1 MTHSQPDHSEN
12 NTQNVSLEE
21 IKASAPRLDMDEA
34 ELEDNCI
41 ICLQAVEDRTVLI
54 HCAHDRMC
62 FECIKKWTEQSRRC
76 PLCNTS
82 IGSHLIH
89 RIRSEYDYQKFFL
102 EPLRTSPPPVNIVA
116 EARAGYRARTRRP
129 SEIEQDNLDRAVEKR
144 RWVYRHGLFAKHIA
158 SNPHTRFRPNP
169 TPAQIAS
176 SSELQSRCQMFVR
189 RELRVWPNLDIEFL
203 TSFIL
208 SLAKSIDIRT
218 ESAIKLISEFLDIN
232 GRPSPSGGTTAEH
245 FVHELYSYLR
255 SPFRDLPAYD
265 QVVQYDTPDN
275 AEPAPSTAPRSG
287 HQNEAGS
294 SRSRRDS
301 DSRRYESDSR
311 VRNGPLARGRYE
323 PDDPLDAS
331 PRDADDGSEM
341 DMDEHWI
348 EVPPSRRGGESRR
361 AKGDSPGGD
370 AYWDRESSNR
380 ESSRRDRGSG
390 DRGYEASLYTTG
402 SRNQKDER
410 ARSLSSRRRGLSSS
424 RRDRSTSRRNRSRS
438 LGRDSE
444 LSSRRN
450 RDPEGKRD
458 SSRGEQ
464 GRRGERSPASRERS
478 SRWNNDVSRR
488 DMESDDSRLPS
499 PTRDRKGKRR
509 DYGRQDRRERNYRER
524 RQGGEDEGS
533 GGKGKG
539 KGRQVCEDGMRKRGA
554 GGSSQSGKGNDGYGR
569 MPTDSD
575 ERRWKDN
582 DAKSPRDHD
591 GRQGRDNTRRCKD
604 DNERGSAFRDDRR
617 KAHRRF
623 STDDNPSRR
632 YEEQISCS
640 DPDQRPTNG
649 AERPL
654 NDERTSHSSDGRLL
668 PDDHSHEEP
677 ISYKSAHK
685 TSHEHARQRSH
696 EPTRRL
702 SKRTRSPSPKSK
714 REDTDRDQKR
724 PAVDIHPPDG
734 SPGAIS
740 SSANIRSH
748 DTHGASL
755 QVNGVQRPR
764 SLSRDAQTR
773 SRSPRRPDVHHNV
786 QESNTSQVER
796 SSTAHHTSTPFGLT
810 GPEVDQTL
818 KTQPIDNRDKTQLG
832 TRQLDTRKTDNRT
845 RAPRLTPL
853 ASIRAHLQAP
863 SRSSEPLSE
872 DIVIKG
878 SPTRSTN
885 HLESSATNYAP
896 SAPSPTLLPNAV
908 EKSSKALNDPNTNPI
923 HTNDGST
930 VSYSILGAAARSQV
944 QPPLITA
951 SSDSTQRVCPNS
963 TVGRNRLLLSRLEAI
978 RAATNSDAH
987 ASHLSAKPP
996 ASPTLPDTTGNQSA
1010 TNTEHDDHHVETSQN
1025 GQLGADPADVDT
1037 PAARFEVERRL
1048 KLQARLAARK
1058 REINAVMGAKSGD
1071 PL

>member
-1 MTHSQPDHSEN
+1 MTHSQPDDSEN
-12 NTQNVSLEE
+12 NVQNVSLEE

-76 PLCNTS
+76 PLCNTA

-102 EPLRTSPPPVNIVA
+102 EPLRTSPPPANVVA

-129 SEIEQDNLDRAVEKR
+129 SEIEQDNLERAVEKR

-169 TPAQIAS
+169 TPVQIAS
-176 SSELQSRCQMFVR
+176 SPELQSRCQMFVR

-245 FVHELYSYLR
+245 FVHEFYSYLR

-265 QVVQYDTPDN
+265 AVVQYDTPDDV
-275 AEPAPSTAPRSG
+275 EPPPPTAPRSTR
-287 HQNEAGS
+287 QNEAGS

-301 DSRRYESDSR
+301 DSRRYEPDSHAR
-311 VRNGPLARGRYE
+311 HASLARGRYE

-331 PRDADDGSEM
+331 PRDVNDDSEM

-348 EVPPSRRGGESRR
+348 EVPPNRRGGEYRR
-361 AKGDSPGGD
+361 ARGDSPGRDGHRD
-370 AYWDRESSNR
+370 REPSDRESSR
-380 ESSRRDRGSG
+380 QGDRGRG
-390 DRGYEASLYTTG
+390 DRGYEASRYTTG
-402 SRNQKDER
+402 SRHSKDER
-410 ARSLSSRRRGLSSS
+410 ERFPSSRRQGLSSS
-424 RRDRSTSRRNRSRS
+424 RRNRSTSRGNRSRS
-438 LGRDSE
+438 LDSD
-444 LSSRRN
+444 SARRE
-450 RDPEGKRD
+450 R
-458 SSRGEQ
+458 SRGEQ
-464 GRRGERSPASRERS
+464 GPRSGRSPASRARS
-478 SRWNNDVSRR
+478 SRRHDDISQR
-488 DMESDDSRLPS
+488 DMESDGSRPPS

-509 DYGRQDRRERNYRER
+509 DYGREDRRDKGFRER
-524 RQGGEDEGS
+524 RQGGEDEGP
-533 GGKGKG
+533 GGKG
-539 KGRQVCEDGMRKRGA
+539 KGRQVYEDGTRKRGA
-554 GGSSQSGKGNDGYGR
+554 GGSGQSGRGNDGYER
-569 MPTDSD
+569 MATDND

-582 DAKSPRDHD
+582 DAEPPRDND
-591 GRQGRDNTRRCKD
+591 GQKGRDNTRRGKD
-604 DNERGSAFRDDRR
+604 DDERGSAFQDDQG

-623 STDDNPSRR
+623 SKDNNPSRR
-632 YEEQISCS
+632 GESRS
-640 DPDQRPTNG
+640 DPDQRPMNG
-649 AERPL
+649 AKRPMHDERPP
-654 NDERTSHSSDGRLL
+654 HSSDDRLL
-668 PDDHSHEEP
+668 PDDHPSNEP
-677 ISYKSAHK
+677 IPYQSTRK
-685 TSHEHARQRSH
+685 TSHEHARQGSH
-696 EPTRRL
+696 DPTRRL
-702 SKRTRSPSPKSK
+702 SKRTRSPSPKSN
-714 REDTDRDQKR
+714 TDRDQKR
-724 PAVDIHPPDG
+724 PAVDIHLLDD
-734 SPGAIS
+734 SSGAS
-740 SSANIRSH
+740 ASSANIRPH
-748 DTHGASL
+748 DNDIHGASL
-755 QVNGVQRPR
+755 RVNGVQRPR

-786 QESNTSQVER
+786 HELNTSEVER
-796 SSTAHHTSTPFGLT
+796 SSTAHHTSAPFSPT
-810 GPEVDQTL
+810 SPEVDQTL
-818 KTQPIDNRDKTQLG
+818 KTQPGDNRDKTQLG
-832 TRQLDTRKTDNRT
+832 TRQLDTRKMDNRT

-863 SRSSEPLSE
+863 SRPSEPLSE
-872 DIVIKG
+872 DIAIKG

-896 SAPSPTLLPNAV
+896 SAPGPTWLPNAV

-987 ASHLSAKPP
+987 DSHLSAKPP

-1010 TNTEHDDHHVETSQN
+1010 TNSELDDHHVGTSQN
-1025 GQLGADPADVDT
+1025 GQLGADPADGDT

-1058 REINAVMGAKSGD
+1058 REINAVMSAKRD